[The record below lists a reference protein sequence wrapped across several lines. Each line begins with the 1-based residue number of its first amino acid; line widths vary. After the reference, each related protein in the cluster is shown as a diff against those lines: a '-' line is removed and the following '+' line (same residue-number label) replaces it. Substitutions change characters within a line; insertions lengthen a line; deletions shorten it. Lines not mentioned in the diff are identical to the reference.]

1 MPPLEAPVRVGIVPL
16 RRGEETPACAF
27 ILLQHGLQALAG
39 VDWGSALWCNS
50 CSAQNLD
57 LTGRADE
64 NVSVKG
70 WWTAIVEMPV
80 WRGPFRQQ
88 TCKCG
93 GAC

>member
-1 MPPLEAPVRVGIVPL
+1 MHLFCCNTAC
-16 RRGEETPACAF
+16 RRS
-27 ILLQHGLQALAG
+27 LAWTG
-39 VDWGSALWCNS
+39 GSALWCNS